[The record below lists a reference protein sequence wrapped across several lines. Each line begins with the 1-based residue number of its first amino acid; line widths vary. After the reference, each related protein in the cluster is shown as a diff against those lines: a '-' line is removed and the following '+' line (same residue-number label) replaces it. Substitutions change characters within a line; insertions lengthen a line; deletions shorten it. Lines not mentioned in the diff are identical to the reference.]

1 MSKRFTLGHQGVFT
15 FSKEN
20 EERILKEY
28 ERMGYIE
35 IKQMTPDWEKISKE
49 EGKTEK

>member
-1 MSKRFTLGHQGVFT
+1 
-15 FSKEN
+15 SKEN

-35 IKQMTPDWEKISKE
+35 IKQMTPDWEKSAKKRVKLKNKDLYLTGYDKE
-49 EGKTEK
+49 